1 MSTRCVVKVINNG
14 RSIDLY
20 HHCDGYPEGV
30 GFCLLKLMK
39 KYSESDYLDANWIV
53 NKMIKNGRFETTFYN
68 HSDIDYYY
76 EMDFDKREVKCMSVD
91 NWGDVMKILEHI
103 NLEYKEEDDVN
114 IEEELM
120 EVV

>member
-14 RSIDLY
+14 QVVNLY

-39 KYSESDYLDANWIV
+39 KYKENETADACWFV
-53 NKMIKNGRFETTFYN
+53 NKMVKNGRFEVTFYN
-68 HSDIDYYY
+68 HSDIEYYY
-76 EMDFDKREVKCMSVD
+76 EMNFDKMDVKCMSVD

-103 NLEYKEEDDVN
+103 NLQYKEEDDVG
-114 IEEELM
+114 IEQELM
-120 EVV
+120 EAV